1 MTGAPASCVTATV
14 ALMVFVVLADQTA
27 SVPSGFTSRNSDRQ
41 WLELAVVTQLTPGS
55 KKAIAPSLPV
65 KKYGS
70 VKPFS
75 SCVFVMVVGF
85 PGCPIGSCSDQIER
99 SKLHPGVAFGSSGPL
114 P

>member
-1 MTGAPASCVTATV
+1 MTGAPASSVTATV
-14 ALMVFVVLADQTA
+14 ALMVFVVVEGQTA
-27 SVPSGFTSRNSDRQ
+27 SVPSVFTSRSSERQ
-41 WLELAVVTQLTPGS
+41 CVELAVVTQLTPGS
-55 KKAIAPSLPV
+55 KKSIAPSEPV
-65 KKYGS
+65 KKYAS

-75 SCVFVMVVGF
+75 SSVLVMVVGF

>member
-14 ALMVFVVLADQTA
+14 ALMVFVLLEDQTA
-27 SVPSGFTSRNSDRQ
+27 SVPSGFTSRSSDRQ
-41 WLELAVVTQLTPGS
+41 WVELAVVTQLTPGS
-55 KKAIAPSLPV
+55 KKSIAPSLPV

-75 SCVFVMVVGF
+75 SWVLVMVVGL
-85 PGCPIGSCSDQIER
+85 PGEPIGSCSDQIER
-99 SKLHPGVAFGSSGPL
+99 AKLHPGVAFGLSGPF

>member
-1 MTGAPASCVTATV
+1 MTGAPASWVTASV
-14 ALMVFVVLADQTA
+14 ALIVLVLPEPQTA
-27 SVPSGFTSRNSDRQ
+27 SVPSVLTSRSSERQ
-41 WLELAVVTQLTPGS
+41 CVEFAVVTQLTPGS
-55 KKAIAPSLPV
+55 KNAIAPSDAV

-85 PGCPIGSCSDQIER
+85 PGEPIGNCSDQVER
-99 SKLHPGVAFGSSGPL
+99 SKLHPGVALGSSGPL